1 MKRISSRW
9 LFVVVCIGTAWLV
22 SAYTRKTAV
31 KMNSFRWV
39 IGTWESPRKAGIMR
53 ESWQVA
59 DDSSF
64 VGTSVMLKTNGGS
77 QLLEKMQLTFRHNVY
92 YFTSEA
98 GEQNDGKAISFRI
111 DDYSDKHFEAINLQH
126 DFPKRIIYRLS
137 GPDSLFA
144 RIDGGPSAPEQ
155 KVDFHFKRKE

>member
-1 MKRISSRW
+1 V
-9 LFVVVCIGTAWLV
+9 LCIGTALLV
-22 SAYTRKTAV
+22 SAYTRKAAT
-31 KMNSFRWV
+31 KMSSFRWV

-53 ESWQVA
+53 ESWQVV

-64 VGTSVMLKTNGGS
+64 VGTSLMLKTNSGS
-77 QLLEKMQLTFRHNVY
+77 QLLEKMQLTFRNNAH

-98 GEQNDGKAISFRI
+98 GEKNDGKAISFRI
-111 DDYSDKHFEAINLQH
+111 GDYSDKHFEAINLQH
-126 DFPKRIIYRLS
+126 DFPKRIMYRLS